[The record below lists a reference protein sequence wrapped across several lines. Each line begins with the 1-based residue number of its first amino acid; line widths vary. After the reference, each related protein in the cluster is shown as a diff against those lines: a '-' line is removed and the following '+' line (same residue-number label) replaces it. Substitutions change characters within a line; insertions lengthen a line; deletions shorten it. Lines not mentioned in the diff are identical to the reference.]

1 MTEINKG
8 IEKYLSQVKAY
19 LPCKKSD
26 KAVILADIRQAISE
40 FAENSDIQS
49 IDDIY
54 KRFGT
59 PEEIAKAYLSDAEPN
74 NIKKAIN
81 IRKVFVIAVVI
92 ALSMLAIAFVIALFD
107 SHRQNI
113 AYYYNSDVV
122 IDVSTASSAEPT
134 QMAHI
139 SPTDLSK

>member
-1 MTEINKG
+1 MTEINKD

-26 KAVILADIRQAISE
+26 KAVILADIRLAIYE

-92 ALSMLAIAFVIALFD
+92 ALSMLALTFLITIID
-107 SHRQNI
+107 SHSNKI
-113 AYYYNSDVV
+113 IYYERGAIEEV
-122 IDVSTASSAEPT
+122 
-134 QMAHI
+134 
-139 SPTDLSK
+139 TDLQQDLY

>member
-1 MTEINKG
+1 MTEINKD

-26 KAVILADIRQAISE
+26 KAVILEDIRQAISE

-59 PEEIAKAYLSDAEPN
+59 PEEIAKAYLSDAEPK
-74 NIKKAIN
+74 NIKKAISL
-81 IRKVFVIAVVI
+81 RKVLVWAVV
-92 ALSMLAIAFVIALFD
+92 AVVLAFVIFLLSLFIE
-107 SHRQNI
+107 SYRQGHGTVTI
-113 AYYYNSDVV
+113 DIEIGTTLLMVAIV
-122 IDVSTASSAEPT
+122 I
-134 QMAHI
+134 
-139 SPTDLSK
+139 LG

>member
-1 MTEINKG
+1 MTEINKD

-26 KAVILADIRQAISE
+26 KAVILTDIRLAIYE

-59 PEEIAKAYLSDAEPN
+59 PEEIAKVYLSDAEPK
-74 NIKKAIN
+74 NIKKAISL
-81 IRKVFVIAVVI
+81 RKVLVWAVV
-92 ALSMLAIAFVIALFD
+92 AVVLAFVIFLLSIFIE
-107 SHRQNI
+107 SYRQGHGT
-113 AYYYNSDVV
+113 VT
-122 IDVSTASSAEPT
+122 IDIETGTTLLMVANGVFT
-134 QMAHI
+134 
-139 SPTDLSK
+139 

>member
-1 MTEINKG
+1 MAEINKD

-26 KAVILADIRQAISE
+26 KAVILADIRLAIYE
-40 FAENSDIQS
+40 FAENSAIQS

-81 IRKVFVIAVVI
+81 IRKVIIAAVIAVIVI
-92 ALSMLAIAFVIALFD
+92 YLGIMIFLAVDAHNVTHGYFTEIACVRFFSVM
-107 SHRQNI
+107 QQ
-113 AYYYNSDVV
+113 
-122 IDVSTASSAEPT
+122 VSA
-134 QMAHI
+134 
-139 SPTDLSK
+139 

>member
-1 MTEINKG
+1 MTEINKD

-26 KAVILADIRQAISE
+26 KAVILADIRQAIYE

-92 ALSMLAIAFVIALFD
+92 ALSMLALTFLITIID
-107 SHRQNI
+107 SHSNEI
-113 AYYYNSDVV
+113 IYYERGAIEEV
-122 IDVSTASSAEPT
+122 
-134 QMAHI
+134 
-139 SPTDLSK
+139 TDLQQDLY

>member
-1 MTEINKG
+1 MTEINKD

-26 KAVILADIRQAISE
+26 KAVILEDIRQAISE

-92 ALSMLAIAFVIALFD
+92 ALSMLALTFLIIIID
-107 SHRQNI
+107 SHSNEI
-113 AYYYNSDVV
+113 IYYERGAIEEV
-122 IDVSTASSAEPT
+122 
-134 QMAHI
+134 
-139 SPTDLSK
+139 TDLQQDLY

>member
-1 MTEINKG
+1 MTEINKD

-59 PEEIAKAYLSDAEPN
+59 PEEIAKAYLSDAEPK

-92 ALSMLAIAFVIALFD
+92 ALSMLALTFLITIID
-107 SHRQNI
+107 SHSNEI
-113 AYYYNSDVV
+113 IYYERGAIEEV
-122 IDVSTASSAEPT
+122 
-134 QMAHI
+134 
-139 SPTDLSK
+139 TDLQQDLY

>member
-1 MTEINKG
+1 MAEINKD

-26 KAVILADIRQAISE
+26 KVVILADIRQAISE

-59 PEEIAKAYLSDAEPN
+59 PEEIAKAYLSDAEP
-74 NIKKAIN
+74 KKITNAIN
-81 IRKVFVIAVVI
+81 IRKVVIAAVVA
-92 ALSMLAIAFVIALFD
+92 ALLVFTGFVTAVFLDLHGD
-107 SHRQNI
+107 SHGTFTVTIAEEGTYNI
-113 AYYYNSDVV
+113 DAYRVTETDFNNS
-122 IDVSTASSAEPT
+122 
-134 QMAHI
+134 
-139 SPTDLSK
+139 

>member
-1 MTEINKG
+1 MTEINKD

-26 KAVILADIRQAISE
+26 KAVILEDIRQAISE
-40 FAENSDIQS
+40 FAENSAIQS

-92 ALSMLAIAFVIALFD
+92 ALSMLALTFLIIIID
-107 SHRQNI
+107 SHSNEI
-113 AYYYNSDVV
+113 IYYERGAIEEV
-122 IDVSTASSAEPT
+122 
-134 QMAHI
+134 
-139 SPTDLSK
+139 TDLQQDLY

>member
-1 MTEINKG
+1 MTEINKD

-26 KAVILADIRQAISE
+26 KAVILTDIRLAIYE

-92 ALSMLAIAFVIALFD
+92 ALSMLALTFLITIID
-107 SHRQNI
+107 SHSNEI
-113 AYYYNSDVV
+113 IYYERGAIEEV
-122 IDVSTASSAEPT
+122 
-134 QMAHI
+134 
-139 SPTDLSK
+139 TDLQQDLY

>member
-1 MTEINKG
+1 MTEINKD

-26 KAVILADIRQAISE
+26 KAVILEDIRQAISE
-40 FAENSDIQS
+40 FAENSAIQS

-74 NIKKAIN
+74 NIKKAVN

-92 ALSMLAIAFVIALFD
+92 ALSMLALTFLIIIID
-107 SHRQNI
+107 SHSNEI
-113 AYYYNSDVV
+113 IYYERGAIEEV
-122 IDVSTASSAEPT
+122 
-134 QMAHI
+134 
-139 SPTDLSK
+139 TDLQQDLY

>member
-1 MTEINKG
+1 MPAINKD

-26 KAVILADIRQAISE
+26 KAVILADIRQAIYE
-40 FAENSDIQS
+40 FAENSAIQS

-92 ALSMLAIAFVIALFD
+92 ALSMLALTFLIIIID
-107 SHRQNI
+107 SHSNEI
-113 AYYYNSDVV
+113 IYYERGAIEEV
-122 IDVSTASSAEPT
+122 
-134 QMAHI
+134 
-139 SPTDLSK
+139 TDLQQDLY